1 MTITNTAAAN
11 TYTTTPDGTIEV
23 QPTLAPAIVALAQL
37 TGKTPHEIL
46 RMYAATRDLLNLCH
60 EMSVR
65 GGWWNDLKTGERL
78 ERNKG
83 ELLCLIHSEISEA
96 MEGERKGLQDD
107 KLPHRKMAEVELADA
122 LVRCGDY
129 GGGFSYDIAGAMIE
143 KIVFNNS
150 RPDHK
155 PENRAAAGGKAF

>member
-1 MTITNTAAAN
+1 MSIV
-11 TYTTTPDGTIEV
+11 TPHEE
-23 QPTLAPAIVALAQL
+23 TLPQAIVDLAHL
-37 TGKTPHEIL
+37 TGKTPQEIMQ
-46 RMYAATRDLLNLCH
+46 MYTGARDLLNLCH

-78 ERNKG
+78 DRNKG

-96 MEGERKGLQDD
+96 MEGERKNLQDD

-129 GGGFSYDIAGAMIE
+129 GGGFGYNIAGAMIE